1 MKKLYQRFEAIFLT
15 IVIVMGLADVVPVCK
30 VEAAGTVLSS
40 EEVADYFKGRG
51 PQPHRRAGGLS
62 LLYPLSQGGG
72 AVPAGTA
79 QVRPG

>member
-40 EEVADYFKGRG
+40 EEVADYFKGRVG
-51 PQPHRRAGGLS
+51 S
-62 LLYPLSQGGG
+62 LVTQASCLAFIADGFQALG
-72 AVPAGTA
+72 APSTA
-79 QVRPG
+79 LHN